1 MTIDLSAIGG
11 SALTDAR
18 IRVPEQRR
26 LEEIGRG
33 IPVTYVPA
41 RNTIFLAY
49 ALGLAEATA
58 AKAIVIAANQVD
70 YSGYPDCRPEYYA
83 AFREVARLGT
93 KRGAEGDVI
102 EIHTPLIRM
111 SKADIVRKG
120 EEHAVEGGDFTRMG
134 VDATVKKI
142 LRLAGDLQS
151 DARGIR
157 NLCWT
162 GGEPLLQGE
171 SIARAIERLPE
182 TFVHSIETDGEI
194 DLSTF
199 DALVPDERASGR
211 VRYVMDVKCPGSGMV
226 ANKAHANLER
236 LREHD
241 EAKFVLLDRADY
253 AFARSVLS
261 KVDTRARTVLFS
273 PATPAH
279 QVSHGLDPGQLASW
293 ILDERLPVR
302 LQLQLHKLIWPGRA
316 RGI

>member
-1 MTIDLSAIGG
+1 MEAQATVASRKGKEFLLSECYASVQGE
-11 SALTDAR
+11 SSL
-18 IRVPEQRR
+18 V
-26 LEEIGRG
+26 G
-33 IPVTYVPA
+33 IP
-41 RNTIFLAY
+41 TIFVRLY
-49 ALGLAEATA
+49 TCNLR
-58 AKAIVIAANQVD
+58 
-70 YSGYPDCRPEYYA
+70 CRWC
-83 AFREVARLGT
+83 
-93 KRGAEGDVI
+93 DS
-102 EIHTPLIRM
+102 M
-111 SKADIVRKG
+111 
-120 EEHAVEGGDFTRMG
+120 HAVEGGDFSRMG

-142 LRLAGDLQS
+142 LGLAGDLQS

-171 SIARAIERLPE
+171 SIARAVERLPE

-226 ANKAHANLER
+226 ANKAYANLER

-241 EAKFVLLDRADY
+241 EVKFVLLDRSDFE
-253 AFARSVLS
+253 FAKGVLS

-279 QVSHGLDPGQLASW
+279 HIARGLDPGQLASW
-293 ILDERLPVR
+293 ILEERLPVR
-302 LQLQLHKLIWPGRA
+302 LQLQMHKLIWPGRE